1 MHASDTIPYW
11 DSWYTSGSHF
21 PLQWSLTPDIETGFQ
36 LKVRT
41 FRMLLI
47 TSYVN
52 DIKIYKLQER
62 PVIVDM
68 QLYLKSPVEW
78 VT

>member
-1 MHASDTIPYW
+1 MHAEPESETIPYW
-11 DSWYTSGSHF
+11 DSWYSSHF
-21 PLQWSLTPDIETGFQ
+21 PQPQWSLTPDIDTGVQ

-52 DIKIYKLQER
+52 DIKIYRLQER
-62 PVIVDM
+62 PI
-68 QLYLKSPVEW
+68 
-78 VT
+78 

>member
-1 MHASDTIPYW
+1 MEPEEESRMHAKPESETIPYW
-11 DSWYTSGSHF
+11 DSWYSSHF
-21 PLQWSLTPDIETGFQ
+21 PLPQWSLTPDIDAGVQ

-52 DIKIYKLQER
+52 DITIYRLQER
-62 PVIVDM
+62 PI
-68 QLYLKSPVEW
+68 
-78 VT
+78 